1 MPWWVGKYAQ
11 VAVVLKSLQAGGI
24 EDAKRVKKSKYLRD
38 LISVFLEIKVTS
50 GVVQCQL
57 PESAQKVAQLKLLE
71 PKKIKRIK
79 EENQKSKRR
88 MNLASEV

>member
-38 LISVFLEIKVTS
+38 LISVFLEIGVTS
-50 GVVQCQL
+50 RGGSMPAAKKC
-57 PESAQKVAQLKLLE
+57 PKVAQLMMLKLM
-71 PKKIKRIK
+71 I
-79 EENQKSKRR
+79 Q
-88 MNLASEV
+88 

>member
-38 LISVFLEIKVTS
+38 LIPVFLEIGITS
-50 GVVQCQL
+50 RGGSM
-57 PESAQKVAQLKLLE
+57 PAA
-71 PKKIKRIK
+71 KKCPNK
-79 EENQKSKRR
+79 
-88 MNLASEV
+88 

>member
-11 VAVVLKSLQAGGI
+11 VAVVLKCLQAGGI

-38 LISVFLEIKVTS
+38 LISVFLEIGVTS

-57 PESAQKVAQLKLLE
+57 PKSAQTSSSAEGAEAKDQMKKKNENGKV
-71 PKKIKRIK
+71 
-79 EENQKSKRR
+79 QKMKGLRR
-88 MNLASEV
+88 